1 MVWTPYDFYV
11 GGELRSLWR
20 RRLHSHAQRRRL
32 ADQVSPGFN
41 PPKCELYPG
50 RAAGLIHEG
59 DHAIRRGR
67 FVVL

>member
-11 GGELRSLWR
+11 GDELRSLWR

-41 PPKCELYPG
+41 PRSANCTPDGPPG
-50 RAAGLIHEG
+50 
-59 DHAIRRGR
+59 
-67 FVVL
+67 